1 MRSLVSSSVVNA
13 CLCVPCLFGYASI
26 IFAPPVFH
34 PFLPLLTKLVILSSA
49 VHQMVFSLVSPMWFA
64 IGQVQDAGLVFLSH
78 MCVIIAL
85 STSSA
90 EEAVSTAVVLLGLST
105 ALLGVVVTL
114 VAKLRLS
121 HWVSHIPTPVVA
133 GYLGFIGFF
142 CLAAGLGLA
151 CEQEVL
157 TVWDFG
163 QLLTTLQP
171 KQAIQIVPTLAL
183 GGAMYVAANPIWA
196 PWYAL
201 PAVLAG
207 FPLGFYWVL
216 VASGSSMQDARDWG
230 WMDQVNEQDS
240 LPVDQIFTLVQWDL
254 VQWSVVPLLAPTWLS
269 MCFVVTFASALD
281 IIALDMAAD
290 PNEAKLDVD
299 KELVTVGYSNLVSG
313 LLGGYTGSYIFSV
326 TAFSKKTGL
335 NTKRL
340 GASLA
345 GFELALFVL
354 PVSLPSY
361 LPRFLF
367 AATLVFIALDLC
379 MEWLFGVAFK
389 MSAREYAMV
398 WLTFLTITFT
408 NNNLLLGIAVGT
420 FVSFACDY
428 FAHARFTAQEP
439 SSLVVEG
446 NVVRLNG
453 YLTAATL
460 GAAFASLKHALTT
473 TGGGGGGSSH
483 HVDLL
488 DENLES
494 TRLLQ
499 SPPPPERTSSGNVL
513 LVQGGGDLHSALIV
527 DFANVGG
534 MDSAQAATGLARLRR
549 LAKAAGALLIFSGMS
564 PQVASRLEQHGV
576 LGRRRGGG
584 GAEDAE
590 HEEKADEVDEDE
602 EEEDHGVMVCKDL
615 PSAQLVAKQRRA
627 LHAVVALSRLRL
639 MVRRKQEQK
648 LEV

>member
-1 MRSLVSSSVVNA
+1 MRSLISSSVVNA

-26 IFAPPVFH
+26 IFSPPVFH

-78 MCVIIAL
+78 MCVVIAQ
-85 STSSA
+85 SVNSA

-105 ALLGVVVTL
+105 ALLGAVVTL

-121 HWVSHIPTPVVA
+121 HWVSYIPTPVVA

-151 CEQEVL
+151 CDQEVL

-163 QLLTTLQP
+163 QLLTNLQP
-171 KQAIQIVPTLAL
+171 KQATQIVPTLAL
-183 GGAMYVAANPIWA
+183 GGAMYVASNPTWA

-207 FPLGFYWVL
+207 FPIGFYWVL

-230 WMDQVNEQDS
+230 WMDQVNPQDS
-240 LPVDQIFTLVQWDL
+240 LPVDQIFTLVRWDL
-254 VQWSVVPLLAPTWLS
+254 VQWSVVPLLIPTWLS

-290 PNEAKLDVD
+290 PNEPKLDVD
-299 KELVTVGYSNLVSG
+299 DELVTVGYSNLVSG

-326 TAFSKKTGL
+326 TAFTKKTGL

-379 MEWLFGVAFK
+379 MEWLFGIAFK
-389 MSAREYAMV
+389 MSGREYGMV
-398 WLTFLTITFT
+398 WLTFLTITFA
-408 NNNLLLGIAVGT
+408 NNNLVLGIALGT
-420 FVSFACDY
+420 FVSFAWDY
-428 FAHARFTAQEP
+428 YAHRRFTAQE
-439 SSLVVEG
+439 SALVEG

-453 YLTAATL
+453 YLTASTL
-460 GAAFASLKHALTT
+460 RAAFSSLKQALVAN
-473 TGGGGGGSSH
+473 SNNSH
-483 HVDLL
+483 HAELL

-494 TRLLQ
+494 AKLLQ
-499 SPPPPERTSSGNVL
+499 PERTSSGNRL
-513 LVQGGGDLHSALIV
+513 LQTGGDHSALIV

-534 MDSAQAATGLARLRR
+534 MDTTQAATGLARLQR

-564 PQVASRLEQHGV
+564 QQVLSGLEQHGV
-576 LGRRRGGG
+576 LGQAGRRRGGG
-584 GAEDAE
+584 AEYAEDE
-590 HEEKADEVDEDE
+590 DEEKADGEDGDYGE
-602 EEEDHGVMVCKDL
+602 GVMVCKDL

-639 MVRRKQEQK
+639 MVRRKQLQEQK